1 VLLWNFIFS
10 LSESVELNEDNKLLR
25 NRVRYSTHIFD
36 CLKNAQLVVDH
47 NNYEPLPDSD
57 KVDHSEKPGL
67 AEDLSEP
74 SYPVKRHAISQC
86 YNHPAQQ
93 NNKPHKPDLVKSTSE
108 WPIKYTPVNKAYS
121 DSMFQKSKI
130 VGLKKNDLNSQKV
143 AYRESLHH
151 TVPLLQKGNL
161 IGKNPKHSLLQSN
174 VQDTTNQ
181 IKSLISAPQHKLV
194 EIISGKLVDDSLHN
208 KLAHPLLTLPLPY
221 KLIKYPA
228 IKPLVQTTEI
238 HTNVNTAGLITA
250 DKDKQS
256 LFLSEYLS
264 DHSPHISN
272 NPKDL
277 IIENKPFSPFPS
289 IQFNKP
295 KPVDTLYD
303 SHLLPIA
310 HQPTPSQLIQTH
322 VIKPI
327 HIPILVQKEASLAN
341 DRPQAN
347 IGSVSQYPKITMNGI
362 AESTSQPVLIK
373 KDVSITSSPKKQQES
388 IDLPVTQPTKTSDTD
403 KVHKSAIVKKEVSIS
418 SPHKKQPESMDLAP
432 TQLIITKNG
441 VAESTSQLV
450 LLKKDVSIPLSP
462 KKKQEPIDLPL
473 AQSIKTSD
481 IEMANKPIT
490 ITEKKVP
497 IYFPQKSPKN
507 LINLSPPKQLMKIS
521 DTETVHE
528 SIKIENEI
536 STSASNEQKQ
546 PIVDPL
552 LQSPQHKKTSYSEND
567 TV

>member
-1 VLLWNFIFS
+1 MLWIAINHVLLWNFIFT

-25 NRVRYSTHIFD
+25 NRVRYSTHICD
-36 CLKNAQLVVDH
+36 CLKNAQPVVDH
-47 NNYEPLPDSD
+47 NNYETLPDSD
-57 KVDHSEKPGL
+57 GVDHFENPGL
-67 AEDLSEP
+67 AKDLSEP

-93 NNKPHKPDLVKSTSE
+93 NNKPYKPDLVKSTSE
-108 WPIKYTPVNKAYS
+108 WQIKYTPVNKAYS
-121 DSMFQKSKI
+121 DSMFEKSKI
-130 VGLKKNDLNSQKV
+130 VGLKKNEFNSQKV
-143 AYRESLHH
+143 AYRVSLTH
-151 TVPLLQKGNL
+151 TAPLLQKGNL

-174 VQDTTNQ
+174 LQDTTNQ
-181 IKSLISAPQHKLV
+181 IESLISAPQHKLG

-228 IKPLVQTTEI
+228 IKPLVQTNEI
-238 HTNVNTAGLITA
+238 HTNVNTAGLITG

-256 LFLSEYLS
+256 SLLKLSELS
-264 DHSPHISN
+264 PDISN

-289 IQFNKP
+289 IKFNKP
-295 KPVDTLYD
+295 KLVNTLYD

-310 HQPTPSQLIQTH
+310 YQPTPSQLIQTH

-327 HIPILVQKEASLAN
+327 HMPILVQKEASLAN
-341 DRPQAN
+341 DQLQAN
-347 IGSVSQYPKITMNGI
+347 MNGI
-362 AESTSQPVLIK
+362 AESTSHPILIK
-373 KDVSITSSPKKQQES
+373 KYVSIPSSPKKQQES
-388 IDLPVTQPTKTSDTD
+388 IDLPFTQPTKTSDTD

-418 SPHKKQPESMDLAP
+418 SPYKKQPESMDLAP

-462 KKKQEPIDLPL
+462 KKQQKPIDLPL
-473 AQSIKTSD
+473 TQSIKTSD
-481 IEMANKPIT
+481 TDTANKPIK
-490 ITEKKVP
+490 IMEKKVP

-507 LINLSPPKQLMKIS
+507 LINLSPPKKIMKFS

-528 SIKIENEI
+528 SIKIEDEI
-536 STSASNEQKQ
+536 STSALNKQKQ
-546 PIVDPL
+546 PIVDSL
-552 LQSPQHKKTSYSEND
+552 LQSPQHIKTSESENG